1 MLQRDYIQRLI
12 REFMAALERML
23 EKKEVEVRREKI
35 KELYNQ
41 YVGPYAFYSI
51 ATIED
56 VMKAM
61 AGIDDEEKRLS
72 KMDML
77 GELYYHEA
85 DMVGQP
91 ARDELLNK
99 AFMLFDYV
107 ETHGD
112 TFSIERR
119 NKMASHKLMRIFD
132 KCVRKNIDTFPLTRH
147 RAIAWSCGSTYYA
160 HGVQWLYNCWG
171 ILCLINMDSLTGH
184 NIVDTEDR
192 DIMMSDVADWHA
204 RTPMR
209 THTVGGNRHLMQMWE
224 TAEKFNCD
232 MIIMYDDIGCKGMAG
247 AQGLIEEEI
256 RKHDERFHTVW
267 MPHSLMD
274 HRIVSPAE
282 ARRTVN
288 EYMINVMHEEPV
300 DPSLLDFDDSMGW

>member
-77 GELYYHEA
+77 AELYYHEA

-91 ARDELLNK
+91 TRDELLNK

-119 NKMASHKLMRIFD
+119 NKMAQIKQKIGQL
-132 KCVRKNIDTFPLTRH
+132 
-147 RAIAWSCGSTYYA
+147 
-160 HGVQWLYNCWG
+160 
-171 ILCLINMDSLTGH
+171 
-184 NIVDTEDR
+184 
-192 DIMMSDVADWHA
+192 VARGPVSA
-204 RTPMR
+204 SPSP
-209 THTVGGNRHLMQMWE
+209 TV
-224 TAEKFNCD
+224 TAQ
-232 MIIMYDDIGCKGMAG
+232 IRS
-247 AQGLIEEEI
+247 GLSNTAPNACAME
-256 RKHDERFHTVW
+256 
-267 MPHSLMD
+267 
-274 HRIVSPAE
+274 
-282 ARRTVN
+282 
-288 EYMINVMHEEPV
+288 
-300 DPSLLDFDDSMGW
+300 